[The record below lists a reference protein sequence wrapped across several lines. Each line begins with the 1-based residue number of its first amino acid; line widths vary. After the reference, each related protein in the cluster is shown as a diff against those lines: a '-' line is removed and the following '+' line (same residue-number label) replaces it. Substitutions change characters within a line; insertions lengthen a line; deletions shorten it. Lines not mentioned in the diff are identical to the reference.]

1 MGNTL
6 VEEGGAVAD
15 DAHVTEKEAR
25 ALAEASR
32 ETEWAKPSFC
42 KELFLG
48 RFRLD
53 LIHPHPSPDAAMT
66 AKGEEFLTR
75 LREYCESLDGA
86 VIEREDRIPDEY
98 VKGLAELGC
107 FGIKIPEEYG
117 GLGLNQVA
125 YNRALMVAGSVH
137 PSIGVLLSAHQS
149 IGVPE
154 PLKLAGTPEQ
164 KKAFLPRCA
173 KGAVTAFLL
182 TEPDVGSD
190 PARMA
195 STAVPT
201 EDGAAYELD
210 GVKLWTTNGV
220 VAELVVVMAR
230 VPRSEGHRGGIS
242 AFIVEV
248 DSPGI
253 TIERRNTFMGLRGI
267 ENGVTRF
274 HKVRVPKENLV
285 GREGEGLKIALT
297 TLNAG
302 RLSIPAMCTAAG
314 KWALKIAR
322 EWSTAR
328 VQWGQP
334 VGRHGAVASKIAF
347 IAATTYGLEA
357 MLDLSAQMSDE
368 ERNDIR
374 IEAALAKL
382 WASEMACLIADE
394 LIQIRG
400 GRGYETAESLAARGE
415 RAVGAEQLSRDL
427 RINRIFEGSSE
438 IMHLLVA
445 REAVDAHLQAAGDL
459 ADPESDMKAKAKAA
473 AKASGFYA
481 KWLPQLVAGKGQLPM
496 SFREFGP
503 LATHL
508 RYVERTARKLARS
521 TFYGMARWQATLEKR
536 QGFLGRIVDI
546 GSELFVMSAACV
558 RAEMLR
564 ARDAEEGA
572 AAYELA
578 DVFCQQA
585 RLRVER
591 LFDGLFNNTDD
602 ADYKLA
608 TSTLDGRY
616 AWLEAGVID
625 PSEGTGPW
633 IATWLAG
640 PSKDKDV
647 GRRYLPSTKDKPAPQ
662 KRAAA
667 ARTATTA
674 RKRASTSRTST
685 SRTTRTTKK
694 DTEK

>member
-1 MGNTL
+1 MGN
-6 VEEGGAVAD
+6 
-15 DAHVTEKEAR
+15 DAHVSEKEAR

-32 ETEWAKPSFC
+32 ETDWAKPSFC

-53 LIHPHPSPDAAMT
+53 LIHPHPVPGPDPARR
-66 AKGEEFLTR
+66 GEQFLTR
-75 LREYCESLDGA
+75 LREYCETLDGA

-98 VKGLAELGC
+98 VKGFADLGC

-117 GLGLNQVA
+117 GLGLSQVA
-125 YNRALMVAGSVH
+125 YNRALMLVGGVH
-137 PSIGVLLSAHQS
+137 PSISVLLSAHQS

-164 KKAFLPRCA
+164 KAKFLPRCA

-195 STAVPT
+195 STATPT
-201 EDGAAYELD
+201 EDGEAYELD

-220 VAELVVVMAR
+220 VAELVVVMAA
-230 VPRSEGHRGGIS
+230 VPKSDGHRGGIS

-253 TIERRNTFMGLRGI
+253 TIERRNSFMGLRGI

-274 HKVRVPKENLV
+274 HKVRVPKDNLV
-285 GREGEGLKIALT
+285 GREGDGLKIALT

-314 KWALKIAR
+314 KWALKISR
-322 EWSTAR
+322 EWSNAR
-328 VQWGQP
+328 VQWGRP
-334 VGRHGAVASKIAF
+334 VGKHAAVSNKIAF
-347 IAATTYGLEA
+347 IAATTYALEA
-357 MLDLSAQMSDE
+357 VLDLSGQMSDE
-368 ERNDIR
+368 GRNDIR

-382 WASEMACLIADE
+382 WASEMADLIGDE
-394 LIQIRG
+394 LIQVRG
-400 GRGYETAESLAARGE
+400 GRGYETAASLAARGE
-415 RAVGAEQLSRDL
+415 RAVAAEQLVRDL

-438 IMHLLVA
+438 IMRLLVA
-445 REAVDAHLQAAGDL
+445 REAVDAHLKAAGDL
-459 ADPESDMKAKAKAA
+459 ADPEADVKRKARAA

-481 KWLPQLVAGKGQLPM
+481 KWLPQLVAGKGQLPT

-521 TFYGMARWQATLEKR
+521 TFYGMARWQAGLEKR
-536 QGFLGRIVDI
+536 QGFLGRIVDV
-546 GSELFVMSAACV
+546 GAELFAMSAACV
-558 RAEMLR
+558 RAEMQR
-564 ARDAEEGA
+564 VNDATEGA

-585 RLRVER
+585 RLRIER
-591 LFDGLFNNTDD
+591 LLDSLFSNTDD
-602 ADYKLA
+602 ADYQLA
-608 TSTLDGRY
+608 LDTLDGRY
-616 AWLEAGVID
+616 TWLEAGIID
-625 PSEGTGPW
+625 ASEGTGPW
-633 IATWLAG
+633 IATWQPG
-640 PSKDKDV
+640 PSTEDNL
-647 GRRYLPSTKDKPAPQ
+647 GRRYVPSTKDDPAEAKKSAAPR

-667 ARTATTA
+667 ARKNGA
-674 RKRASTSRTST
+674 
-685 SRTTRTTKK
+685 
-694 DTEK
+694 